1 MVVATFLFAAMGL
14 CAKFASIW
22 MGLFLIGGAAMLG
35 SARIDG
41 RLIATV
47 LVGFAGVALILRPTI
62 EHDQL
67 WHGLMG
73 LLSGVLAAMAYL
85 QVDALGRAGEP
96 EERTVFYF
104 CVGGL
109 VVGALAMGFAGTQ
122 PHTLK
127 GIGLLLAIGVLA
139 SVTQLMMTRAFV
151 GGRILVNASLQYLG
165 IVYAY
170 VFGML
175 FFDDRM
181 TWSAVLGMALVVG
194 AGVAATLLRSSS
206 RPADNAATATMS

>member
-1 MVVATFLFAAMGL
+1 
-14 CAKFASIW
+14 
-22 MGLFLIGGAAMLG
+22 
-35 SARIDG
+35 
-41 RLIATV
+41 V

-62 EHDQL
+62 EQDQL

-109 VVGALAMGFAGTQ
+109 IVGALAMAATGTH
-122 PHTLK
+122 PHSAK
-127 GIGLLLAIGVLA
+127 GIGLLLAIGALA
-139 SVTQLMMTRAFV
+139 SVAQLMMTRAFV
-151 GGRILVNASLQYLG
+151 VGKVLVNASLQYLG
-165 IVYAY
+165 IVYSYA
-170 VFGML
+170 FGML

-181 TWSAVLGMALVVG
+181 TWSAILGMALVVG
-194 AGVAATLLRSSS
+194 AGVAATLLRSRS
-206 RPADNAATATMS
+206 RPADNAATPTTS